1 MAKLVSFFLRPF
13 IVAADMVEKAVLH
26 GLAPAHRPQDC
37 GFVFATTGAL
47 YTVLARRAARTL
59 RKSMPDAQIDLFTDQ
74 VLDDPVFTQIHRL
87 RTSSSRPKMEAMR
100 RSRFGKT
107 VYLDA
112 DIVVLA
118 DVSELFALLD
128 RVEFAACQGVAR
140 NNDFMGDG
148 IIPRA
153 FPMLN
158 SGVLV
163 FRNCRRTRTFLMEW
177 ERRVVS
183 NQRRRDQGSLRNAVY
198 DSNISYTVLPP
209 EYNLIYMP
217 MLDIW
222 TEKMGAPRIL
232 HVTKL
237 HETDPG
243 NPLEPLDAMK
253 LISPRQGARLA
264 DLLKDDAFLQA
275 GPGTLRAPA
284 TASGGSVWKRG
295 IRRWLGR
302 WDPML

>member
-13 IVAADMVEKAVLH
+13 IVAADMVEKAVLR

-59 RKSMPDAQIDLFTDQ
+59 RKTMPDAQIDLFTDQ

-87 RTSSSRPKMEAMR
+87 HTSSSRPKMEAMR

-153 FPMLN
+153 NRAEYHLN
-158 SGVLV
+158 QAGSTRLLSL
-163 FRNCRRTRTFLMEW
+163 RTMRHR
-177 ERRVVS
+177 RRVLF
-183 NQRRRDQGSLRNAVY
+183 GL
-198 DSNISYTVLPP
+198 LPP
-209 EYNLIYMP
+209 PSARGRLCGRQIHDEFTRCGKG
-217 MLDIW
+217 D
-222 TEKMGAPRIL
+222 
-232 HVTKL
+232 
-237 HETDPG
+237 
-243 NPLEPLDAMK
+243 
-253 LISPRQGARLA
+253 SPSA
-264 DLLKDDAFLQA
+264 
-275 GPGTLRAPA
+275 
-284 TASGGSVWKRG
+284 
-295 IRRWLGR
+295 
-302 WDPML
+302 